1 MVGKKGARGGRSR
14 KYRTERQ
21 RKKAAAETV
30 SKYQKKAMTAFTFR
44 FHNENDREVI
54 EKLGSVGNKSDYV
67 RQLILDDIGK
77 GGD

>member
-1 MVGKKGARGGRSR
+1 MAGKKEARRGRSR

-21 RKKAAAETV
+21 RKKAAVETV
-30 SKYQKKAMTAFTFR
+30 SKYQKKAMTGFTFR

-54 EKLGSVGNKSDYV
+54 EKLGSVVNKSDYV
-67 RQLILDDIGK
+67 RQLIIDDIKK